1 MPRYEFRNNK
11 TGEEYDEIMSY
22 EEKLKY
28 LEDNPHIQSIFTTM
42 NIVSGTTK
50 SELGDSGMQEVFHK
64 IADKHPNSPL
74 AKRYGKKTI
83 RKIKA
88 NRAYNKHKKR
98 TK

>member
-1 MPRYEFRNNK
+1 M
-11 TGEEYDEIMSY
+11 
-22 EEKLKY
+22 
-28 LEDNPHIQSIFTTM
+28 
-42 NIVSGTTK
+42 
-50 SELGDSGMQEVFHK
+50 GDSGMQEVFHK